1 MRRRRP
7 SGGCD
12 STWDRVN
19 LGDNYVY
26 RAGEIYTF
34 ANQALTSK
42 PLSVSADEAFRIVFD
57 QAYLFTGTFNGQPV
71 TKGIAYVEI
80 SDDGGASWQQAGT
93 FQGESAGFPSMVA
106 TELDLGMAYASQQVQ
121 VRFRLETD
129 TVTRLV
135 IDPTVPGGFGFPAV
149 PVNEAWMIDNMTFE
163 GITNQPFTT
172 IVEQDAE

>member
-1 MRRRRP
+1 
-7 SGGCD
+7 
-12 STWDRVN
+12 
-19 LGDNYVY
+19 
-26 RAGEIYTF
+26 
-34 ANQALTSK
+34 
-42 PLSVSADEAFRIVFD
+42 
-57 QAYLFTGTFNGQPV
+57 
-71 TKGIAYVEI
+71 
-80 SDDGGASWQQAGT
+80 
-93 FQGESAGFPSMVA
+93 MVA

-172 IVEQDAE
+172 VVEESSE